1 MTRAK
6 DHLLFSAG
14 DDPNT
19 FLEELPVDITP
30 LKPAVDTERIED
42 TVQSQLTVSIPQ
54 PNGPDGYSPHSLMG
68 DEVYKNVDEGRG
80 QEFGSAVHTFAEQYA
95 LGDDVVPRNDD
106 ERNIKG
112 LLDSLE
118 GTLRAEEQVYLPL
131 ESDGDQ
137 VTISGVV
144 DLVNVTSDR
153 AEIIDYKTDQGHHAE
168 SEYRTQLSVYY
179 HALDAWFEGRDVSA
193 SIYYSARDS
202 RVEIE
207 PLSKEDLTELLEIRA

>member
-19 FLEELPVDITP
+19 FLEELPVDIIS
-30 LKPAVDTERIED
+30 LEPAVDTERVED

-54 PNGPDGYSPHSLMG
+54 PNGPDGYSPHSLMS
-68 DEVYKNVDEGRG
+68 DEVYKDVEEGRG
-80 QEFGSAVHTFAEQYA
+80 QEFGSSVHTFAEQYA
-95 LGDDVVPRNDD
+95 LGDDVDPRNED

-118 GTLRAEEQVYLPL
+118 GTPRVEEQVSLPL

-144 DLVNVTSDR
+144 DLVHVTADR
-153 AEIIDYKTDQGHHAE
+153 AEIIDYKTDRGRHAE

-179 HALDAWFEGRDVSA
+179 HALDAWFEDQDVSA

-207 PLSKEDLTELLEIRA
+207 PLSKEALTDRLETRA